1 MKSFLMSVPIALLIC
16 VLGVHADPPRLLTR
30 HSEKMF
36 DVSLTSDDSL
46 EGYLIDPFGKV
57 LKGTGVTIVQNRKVI
72 WTGKTNAEGYFQVKG
87 LSTGVYE
94 VNSDRLAASC
104 RVWSKEAA
112 PPRASR
118 SLLLTRDLAP
128 AAGTLGPR
136 SDDLTIRVSGFPT
149 LTLPRI
155 ITRDVRKLMSP

>member
-1 MKSFLMSVPIALLIC
+1 MKSFLLSVPVALFAC

-30 HSEKMF
+30 HPEKML
-36 DVSLTSDDSL
+36 DVSLTPDHAL

-57 LKGTGVTIVQNRKVI
+57 LKNTVITIVQNRKVI
-72 WTGKTNAEGYFQVKG
+72 WTGKTNSDGYFQVKG

-94 VNSDRLAASC
+94 VSSDRLAASC
-104 RVWSKEAA
+104 RIWSKDSA

-128 AAGTLGPR
+128 TAGTLGSR
-136 SDDLTIRVSGFPT
+136 RDDLTIRVSGFPT
-149 LTLPRI
+149 LTLPRM
-155 ITRDVRKLMSP
+155 ITRDVRQLMNP